1 LPTILHADWSNRPRT
16 AFRRWTQA
24 VHQVAAIQVG
34 RHRFLACPYRFLAA
48 KRQAKADLSSG
59 RSHDRTAFESF
70 APDISEQPDPNLTD
84 LFDTRNHGSQRLSA
98 SYQHTRHVVVTRTH
112 AHTMRDKGTKAL
124 TVVSGEVR
132 AELPRLFLCERPSS
146 IAPRWVKGGR
156 QELECTQSG
165 KESVQLPA
173 VHHCCGAN
181 RGRIVSLQSRYS
193 SPFINLSPFFL
204 RNFGPERKHA
214 CSF

>member
-1 LPTILHADWSNRPRT
+1 MCRGQVQGSNLLCICFLFCKTPENGIPTSYRATRRYTKVHLGFCLQNLHADWSNRPRT

-34 RHRFLACPYRFLAA
+34 RHRLLACPYRFLAA

-98 SYQHTRHVVVTRTH
+98 RYQHTRHGVVTRTH
-112 AHTMRDKGTKAL
+112 VHAA
-124 TVVSGEVR
+124 R
-132 AELPRLFLCERPSS
+132 A
-146 IAPRWVKGGR
+146 
-156 QELECTQSG
+156 
-165 KESVQLPA
+165 
-173 VHHCCGAN
+173 
-181 RGRIVSLQSRYS
+181 SLQTVEPTAKG
-193 SPFINLSPFFL
+193 SP
-204 RNFGPERKHA
+204 
-214 CSF
+214 